1 MCIIYHDGDDAVI
14 LDLGEGKD
22 GSVVSFA
29 EGFAWFTYEGETM
42 KLPTEVIEQII
53 C

>member
-1 MCIIYHDGDDAVI
+1 MCIIYNDGDGTVI
-14 LDLGEGKD
+14 LDLGEDKD

-53 C
+53 S

>member
-1 MCIIYHDGDDAVI
+1 MCIIYRDKDETVI
-14 LDLGEGKD
+14 LDLGEDKD

>member
-1 MCIIYHDGDDAVI
+1 MCIIYRDKEETVI
-14 LDLGEGKD
+14 LDLGEDKD

-29 EGFAWFTYEGETM
+29 EGFAWFTYEGETV

-53 C
+53 S